1 MSLINGLSAITSERE
16 NRSVYVNLFS
26 HKHMTIEFLISA
38 SSQNYNTS
46 LTSFTNKE
54 TFLSGLNREASQKFN
69 DLSDSYL
76 DKIYFISNKSQ
87 KKKLDPI
94 NLAKDIHKI
103 NISKN
108 SNYILFIPDSILSHC
123 SDKDVGIF
131 LRTINEF
138 AHKKSLII
146 NICIYG
152 HLATSILKP
161 KLLTNNQYLAGLAT
175 MSALDETRYSYFVDF
190 WSSKHGVKSEEEY
203 ILSFD
208 ENGHLLA
215 TPYEK
220 LQTNDVTEDKADSER
235 LYITKEALGDSTKVP
250 RGMHL
255 AENNQQLLEMLDSPR
270 ASTIVFNCSSQSEVQ
285 QLALDCY
292 RLRTKAGRQL
302 KLVIRETQQCLRYA
316 DEKFLLRAGVN
327 LISPVQVPQM
337 RFMTQ
342 VEAIQGQMLTR
353 ALPQSL
359 EALLKYDVKF
369 GSKGYL
375 HNRDF
380 SQYCTDVI
388 ASSSRSS
395 VNFALIK
402 LNLLPGMSPEE
413 CLRLCHIRRDGDV
426 VTACNKAL
434 YVLFSAIRHNDI
446 DVALNNIFEFPP
458 RDLFHSTRTFDTH
471 YDIEAEL
478 KYILEDE
485 VSISEEVSSL
495 TTEKQIFAVTKKP
508 MSEVPALF
516 AVKKA
521 INIKEQE

>member
-1 MSLINGLSAITSERE
+1 MSLINGLPAITSEQR
-16 NRSVYVNLFS
+16 NKSVYVNLFS

-38 SSQNYNTS
+38 SDQNHNTL

-54 TFLSGLNREASQKFN
+54 TFISGLNREASKKFK

-76 DKIYFISNKSQ
+76 DKIYFISNKNQ

-94 NLAKDIHKI
+94 VLAKDIHRM
-103 NISKN
+103 NITKN

-131 LRTINEF
+131 LSTISKL

-146 NICIYG
+146 NVCIYG
-152 HLATSILKP
+152 HLATSVLKP

-175 MSALDETRYSYFVDF
+175 MSALDESRYSYFVDF
-190 WSSKHGVKSEEEY
+190 WSNGHGVKSEEEY

-208 ENGHLLA
+208 DRGSLLA

-220 LQTNDVTEDKADSER
+220 VQAHDVMEDKADSER
-235 LYITKEALGDSTKVP
+235 LYITKEALGDNTKVP
-250 RGMHL
+250 RGMQL

-292 RLRTKAGRQL
+292 QLRTKGGRQL
-302 KLVIRETQQCLRYA
+302 KLVIRETEQCLRYA

-353 ALPQSL
+353 ELPQSL

-375 HNRDF
+375 HNGDF
-380 SQYCTDVI
+380 SQYCTDVM
-388 ASSSRSS
+388 ASSSRSN

-458 RDLFHSTRTFDTH
+458 RDLFHSTRTFETH
-471 YDIEAEL
+471 YDIEGEL
-478 KYILEDE
+478 RHILEDE
-485 VSISEEVSSL
+485 VSISDEVSAL
-495 TTEKQIFAVTKKP
+495 TTEKQIFAVNEKP
-508 MSEVPALF
+508 MTEVPALF

-521 INIKEQE
+521 ISIKEQ